1 MRTNRVRGL
10 RPLVVGLAFCVGVVG
25 LGGCSTIRSTIEV
38 TRDLQEAGY
47 EEVNVNF
54 TSDEVVEVTYRSSTL
69 RDDVESVQ
77 EDSRDIA
84 QTVWRGLDIRVDGVY
99 VQDKRSTS
107 SHYFTRAELI
117 ARFGP
122 RDPALDDKTFE
133 DEARRF
139 GTFALIALAV
149 GAVMF
154 IGIVV
159 LIVWLVVRSRRRKGG
174 VGGPGAGGGFTGPG
188 SGGFSGDPRFGTPG
202 SPAGWTPPAPG
213 APEAPAPSASPSP
226 GWQPPAPGSSSGGA
240 ASGSGW
246 QPPPPRG

>member
-99 VQDKRSTS
+99 VQDKRSTN

-133 DEARRF
+133 DDARRF

-174 VGGPGAGGGFTGPG
+174 AGGGFTGPG

-202 SPAGWTPPAPG
+202 SPTRWSPPAPG